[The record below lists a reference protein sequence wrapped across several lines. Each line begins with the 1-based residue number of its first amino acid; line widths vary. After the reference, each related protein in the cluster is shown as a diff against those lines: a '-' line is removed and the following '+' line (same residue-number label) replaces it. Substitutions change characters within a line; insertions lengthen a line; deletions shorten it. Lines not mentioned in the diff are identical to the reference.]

1 MGLLLAFVNKVR
13 THAIILIEKIAKICR
28 LIISAE
34 RMGFEP
40 MTHFWRVHALQA
52 CSLDHSDISPGFLSF
67 KNTGNSIVRKVI
79 KNIQH

>member
-34 RMGFEP
+34 RMGIEP
-40 MTHFWRVHALQA
+40 L
-52 CSLDHSDISPGFLSF
+52 LI
-67 KNTGNSIVRKVI
+67 NN
-79 KNIQH
+79 